1 VKFARG
7 VSLRFTITHRASGL
21 KARTGILTTAHGA
34 LETPAFMPVGT
45 HASVKAIS
53 PRDLGEAGVG
63 MILANA
69 YHLYLRPGHELIRG
83 FGGLHRFMGWEGPIL
98 TDSGG
103 FQIYS
108 LAALRKISDEGA
120 SFRSHLDGSLHFISP
135 EKAIEIQ
142 RCLGSDIAMVLD
154 ECVPHTASRDYVEKS
169 LHLTSRWARR
179 CLDVWH
185 GGEASLFAIVQGGM
199 FDDLRRMSAEQLV
212 AMGFEGYA
220 IGGLSV
226 GEDMITR
233 LNMVEAAKGCLP
245 EQSPVYLMGVGSPED
260 LVEGALRGVDMF
272 DCVMPTRNARN
283 GMLFTGKGRLSIKN
297 RRYLDD
303 PRPIDE
309 ECRCYTCSN
318 FSRAYLRHLFLS
330 KEILSYQLN
339 TIHNL
344 NYYTKLM
351 SDVRDAI
358 RQNAL
363 DKFREKF
370 YERQTLLQ
378 EEVVK

>member
-1 VKFARG
+1 MHFA
-7 VSLRFTITHRASGL
+7 ITHRSSGQM
-21 KARTGILTTAHGA
+21 ARTGILTTAHGA
-34 LETPAFMPVGT
+34 VETPTFMPVGT
-45 HASVKAIS
+45 HASVKAVS
-53 PRDLGEAGVG
+53 PRDLREAGVG

-69 YHLYLRPGHELIRG
+69 YHLYLRPGNDLIRDL
-83 FGGLHRFMGWEGPIL
+83 GGLHRFMGWEGPIL

-108 LAALRKISDEGA
+108 LAALRSISEEGV
-120 SFRSHLDGSLHFISP
+120 SFRSHLDGSLHFLSP

-154 ECVPHTASRDYVEKS
+154 ECAPHTASRDYVEKS
-169 LHLTSRWARR
+169 LNLTARWAAR
-179 CLDVWH
+179 CLNAWP
-185 GGEASLFAIVQGGM
+185 GGDASLFAIVQGGM
-199 FDDLRRMSAEQLV
+199 FEDLRRMSAEQLV

-226 GEDMITR
+226 GEDMPTR
-233 LNMVEAAKGCLP
+233 LRMVEATKECLP
-245 EQSPVYLMGVGSPED
+245 EQSPLYLMGVGSPED
-260 LVEGALRGVDMF
+260 LVEGAFRGVDMF

-303 PRPIDE
+303 PRPLDE
-309 ECRCYTCSN
+309 DCRCFTCSN

-344 NYYTKLM
+344 SYYIKLM

-358 RQNAL
+358 RENTL

-378 EEVVK
+378 EEVV